1 MEFQFLPAAT
11 KLGQGNIFTPVCDSV
26 NRGVCTW
33 SGPGGLYLVW
43 SWGGTWQTPPGTSP
57 HPLGPDTPRVR
68 PPQTRYPLGPDPPGP
83 DTPWTRH
90 PPGSDTPWIRHPPGT
105 RHPRDQTPPSTRH
118 PLDQTPPRTRHPR
131 TRHPPGTRHPSRA
144 ADSEI
149 RSTSGRYASYWN
161 TFLLNHDVGWK
172 HFNFVV
178 FNFIQNKIVQ
188 VYMSI

>member
-1 MEFQFLPAAT
+1 MH
-11 KLGQGNIFTPVCDSV
+11 
-26 NRGVCTW
+26 
-33 SGPGGLYLVW
+33 LVW
-43 SWGGTWQTPPGTSP
+43 SRGAVSCLVPGGYLADTPRDQPPLPRTRHPPRSDPPQTRHPLGPDPPRTRHPPDQTPPSIRHPPRSDT
-57 HPLGPDTPRVR
+57 PLGPDTP
-68 PPQTRYPLGPDPPGP
+68 PM
-83 DTPWTRH
+83 TRH
-90 PPGSDTPWIRHPPGT
+90 PPVPDT
-105 RHPRDQTPPSTRH
+105 
-118 PLDQTPPRTRHPR
+118 PLDQTPPQDQTPPW

-161 TFLLNHDVGWK
+161 AFLLNHDVGWK